1 MHPQRLSRGQRQ
13 LLALGSVIINEPEL
27 IIADEPTSG
36 LDEIQSRLVLEKLA
50 TLSAQGKTILL
61 VTHDLSEAKYFANR
75 IVVMNQH
82 QLILDFKPDE
92 MDEYTKTLVEI
103 ELLEGEAI

>member
-1 MHPQRLSRGQRQ
+1 M
-13 LLALGSVIINEPEL
+13 
-27 IIADEPTSG
+27 
-36 LDEIQSRLVLEKLA
+36 LEKLA

-82 QLILDFKPDE
+82 QLILDFKADE
-92 MDEYTKTLVEI
+92 MDEYTKALVEI